1 MNTDLSDLDSLFKEA
16 RTAFFAQEKAKP
28 PISPKYANKP
38 EIRWKPVR
46 VVLIYQRSILEPVGL
61 FQEWAAGGG
70 MRKYTR
76 LPDAA
81 GQPEAEVIL

>member
-1 MNTDLSDLDSLFKEA
+1 MTTDLSDLDSLFKEV
-16 RTAFFAQEKAKP
+16 RTAWHAAEKAKP
-28 PISPKYANKP
+28 PISPKYAKT
-38 EIRWKPVR
+38 ELRWKPVR
-46 VVLIYQRSILEPVGL
+46 VVLIYQHSILEPVGL

-70 MRKYTR
+70 ARKYTR